1 MLSAPATAIRFK
13 RLLLTGAAGNLGKV
27 LRPRLKAYCDV
38 LRVSHRRDFGP
49 AGAGEEV
56 VLAEL
61 SDRAQVLKLL
71 EGVMRPQTLTP
82 IAVFEELVDTCE
94 KLFGNNLIELPRAIG
109 RTIASRELPASL
121 RSAMAGA
128 TVSTVVARLP
138 LAWTALY
145 DVGFISVAPADSACV
160 LEVRGASI
168 RSQSHALLLTGLV
181 ARLVESSGAKDV
193 RAYIVHTRAPSA
205 AVAMHVRFR

>member
-71 EGVMRPQTLTP
+71 EGVD
-82 IAVFEELVDTCE
+82 AV
-94 KLFGNNLIELPRAIG
+94 
-109 RTIASRELPASL
+109 
-121 RSAMAGA
+121 
-128 TVSTVVARLP
+128 
-138 LAWTALY
+138 
-145 DVGFISVAPADSACV
+145 
-160 LEVRGASI
+160 
-168 RSQSHALLLTGLV
+168 
-181 ARLVESSGAKDV
+181 
-193 RAYIVHTRAPSA
+193 VH
-205 AVAMHVRFR
+205 MG